1 MEIISLILTNPGM
14 SEIDAKLLKKLSEEE
29 ANELALDELL
39 FKTNATLG
47 MPRDGERSD
56 IHREKKWKWMCRGE
70 QRWEGG

>member
-47 MPRDGERSD
+47 MSRDGERE
-56 IHREKKWKWMCRGE
+56 REVIYIER
-70 QRWEGG
+70 